1 MLSIQ
6 KIMSVSALA
15 FVCAV
20 VGCDQ
25 SKAELDAT
33 KGQLQTAPSE
43 TASRPSWL
51 RPISKLLA
59 SSCKSPISP
68 RS

>member
-15 FVCAV
+15 FVCAL
-20 VGCDQ
+20 VGCDT

-33 KGQLQTAPSE
+33 KGQLQTVSAE
-43 TASRPSWL
+43 RD
-51 RPISKLLA
+51 RRISSA
-59 SSCKSPISP
+59 A
-68 RS
+68 RA